1 MIEKMRQSGG
11 WLLWTVLLMLVL
23 FFFLV
28 DAGNYNTPRRAL
40 RSNNISRRQH
50 KDGVKILT
58 DTPNRVVLDNGLVQ
72 VTFSN
77 PGGDVVGIKYNGID
91 NLLEINNEETNR
103 GYWDVVWSN
112 PGKKFVFDK
121 LHGTE
126 FKVVT
131 AREDQAEVSFIKTYN
146 VSSPKGSSVPLNVDK
161 RYIMQ
166 RGSSGFYVR
175 IRHFRAH

>member
-1 MIEKMRQSGG
+1 M
-11 WLLWTVLLMLVL
+11 VVL

-40 RSNNISRRQH
+40 RRNYISLQQH
-50 KDGVKILT
+50 EDVVRILT
-58 DTPNRVVLDNGLVQ
+58 NTPNQVVLDNGLVQ

-77 PGGDVVGIKYNGID
+77 PGGDVIGIKYNGID

-112 PGKKFVFDK
+112 PGKKFGFNK
-121 LHGTE
+121 LQGTE
-126 FKVVT
+126 FKVIK
-131 AREDQAEVSFIKTYN
+131 AREDQAEGSFIKTYN
-146 VSSPKGSSVPLNVDK
+146 VSSPNGLYVPLNIDK

-166 RGSSGFYVR
+166 RGGSG
-175 IRHFRAH
+175 